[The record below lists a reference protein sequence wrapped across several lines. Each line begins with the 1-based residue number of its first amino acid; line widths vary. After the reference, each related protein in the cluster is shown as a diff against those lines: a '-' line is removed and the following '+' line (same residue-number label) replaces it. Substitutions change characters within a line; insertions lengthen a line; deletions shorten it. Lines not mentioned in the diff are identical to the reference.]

1 MTWVPCNANST
12 ISKRKSFRRDEN
24 DLLLS
29 SSKIINSIDQ
39 FENRNDKK
47 LSIHLFSD
55 DFSAIFAD
63 AFSVVL
69 VILEYAAKQQKL
81 VKNIWRFFRLFV
93 TFLP

>member
-55 DFSAIFAD
+55 DFSAIFLRLENRAD

-81 VKNIWRFFRLFV
+81 VKNIF
-93 TFLP
+93 

>member
-69 VILEYAAKQQKL
+69 VILESAAKQQKL
-81 VKNIWRFFRLFV
+81 VKNIF
-93 TFLP
+93 